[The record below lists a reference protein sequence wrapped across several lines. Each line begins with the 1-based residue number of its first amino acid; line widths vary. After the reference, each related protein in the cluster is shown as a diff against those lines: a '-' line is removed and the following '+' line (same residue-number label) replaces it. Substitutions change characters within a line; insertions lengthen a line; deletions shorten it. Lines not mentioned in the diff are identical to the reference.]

1 MEHNE
6 ISSIPHLR
14 LLGARV
20 NHGDS
25 SRHENVPTVNSS
37 LPDVLEEDVKDFQKE
52 DESFDNKEEIK
63 RDGEKGN
70 AKELNL
76 DEVDD
81 MLSRN
86 LVSDEHGE
94 EKKRPELKPR
104 SSTLT
109 EDPSLLGIDHYS
121 EVHQTFYSCSF
132 MHDGGSEQNRSEI
145 SNKCKC
151 RTYAFFELS
160 QLKREKKAPKSPL
173 LDAEG
178 YIFHVFLLGK
188 IFHCF
193 IVFIFIVFLAKKL
206 RFWRKV
212 YEKRLH

>member
-20 NHGDS
+20 NHGDNL
-25 SRHENVPTVNSS
+25 RHENVQTVNSS

-94 EKKRPELKPR
+94 EKKRSELKPR

-121 EVHQTFYSCSF
+121 EVHQTFYSCSL
-132 MHDGGSEQNRSEI
+132 MYDGGSEQNRSEI

-151 RTYAFFELS
+151 RTCAFFELS
-160 QLKREKKAPKSPL
+160 HLKREKKS
-173 LDAEG
+173 
-178 YIFHVFLLGK
+178 
-188 IFHCF
+188 
-193 IVFIFIVFLAKKL
+193 AKKL
-206 RFWRKV
+206 AFGRG
-212 YEKRLH
+212 RLHFSRFPVRKKFVIILKKVKKN

>member
-1 MEHNE
+1 M
-6 ISSIPHLR
+6 
-14 LLGARV
+14 GARV

-25 SRHENVPTVNSS
+25 SRHENVQTVNSS

-86 LVSDEHGE
+86 LVSDEHEE

-121 EVHQTFYSCSF
+121 EVHHHHQGPVVRTLFRANLGLNF
-132 MHDGGSEQNRSEI
+132 NLGFHI
-145 SNKCKC
+145 SL
-151 RTYAFFELS
+151 F
-160 QLKREKKAPKSPL
+160 KSRFRIIIL
-173 LDAEG
+173 
-178 YIFHVFLLGK
+178 
-188 IFHCF
+188 
-193 IVFIFIVFLAKKL
+193 IFIWSVQSSK
-206 RFWRKV
+206 
-212 YEKRLH
+212 